1 MKKRMRRLNMVH
13 YAASE
18 AEAAELKEKGFV
30 EDPVRRADPTA
41 QEAASVRSRELGN
54 VGFFGAENLTG
65 QVNGGK
71 EIKVTYTAD
80 TVSGFGGLKW
90 KLAVDG
96 SSRVVRPVEW
106 IRKIR
111 AASEVIA
118 EIGG

>member
-1 MKKRMRRLNMVH
+1 M
-13 YAASE
+13 E
-18 AEAAELKEKGFV
+18 G
-30 EDPVRRADPTA
+30 VRKDGQP

-54 VGFFGAENLTG
+54 IGFFGAENLTG

-90 KLAVDG
+90 KIAVDG

>member
-1 MKKRMRRLNMVH
+1 MSR
-13 YAASE
+13 
-18 AEAAELKEKGFV
+18 EKGNDGKLV
-30 EDPVRRADPTA
+30 
-41 QEAASVRSRELGN
+41 
-54 VGFFGAENLTG
+54 AENLTG
-65 QVNGGK
+65 QLNGCK
-71 EIKVTYTAD
+71 ENKENYTAD

-90 KLAVDG
+90 KLAVYG

>member
-1 MKKRMRRLNMVH
+1 MADSGGVRVGTYRKYGRCTKRR
-13 YAASE
+13 
-18 AEAAELKEKGFV
+18 
-30 EDPVRRADPTA
+30 TA
-41 QEAASVRSRELGN
+41 TGSGICQEPGTWKCRI
-54 VGFFGAENLTG
+54 FGAENLTG